1 MKKLTAI
8 CVLMVFTA
16 NAYAASTLV
25 YDPHHNPTTPS
36 SFIKDSM
43 SILGITYDLRHAG
56 NPVTADD
63 LTSHNL
69 LIIGCNDVGG
79 DLIGVTGAVLASGI
93 TGNILITGHDADWHI
108 RYGPPV
114 AQTFLSQS
122 ITFAK
127 AAGGTGLVALS
138 DFETAFPY
146 LPAEWGISATGP
158 LIENDV
164 SSFTAA
170 GLASGVY
177 NGLTPADMSN
187 WYNSYHDK
195 FTAWGP
201 DFVSFELGHNDEH
214 VVTIARVIPAPGAI
228 VLGGIGVGFVG
239 WLRRRRTL

>member
-1 MKKLTAI
+1 MKKLIAI
-8 CVLMVFTA
+8 CVLIVFTS

-25 YDPHHNPTTPS
+25 YDPLYNPANPTTH
-36 SFIKDSM
+36 ITVSM
-43 SILGITYDLRHAG
+43 STLGIPYDLRHFG

-63 LTSHNL
+63 LASHNL
-69 LIIGCNDVGG
+69 LIIGSYDTGG
-79 DLIGVTGAVLASGI
+79 DFSGVTGAVLASGI

-127 AAGGTGLVALS
+127 AAGGAGLVALS

-170 GLASGVY
+170 GLASGVF
-177 NGLTPADMSN
+177 NGLTTEDMSN
-187 WYNSYHDK
+187 WMNSYHND

-201 DFVSFELGHNDEH
+201 DFVSFELGFNDQH

>member
-8 CVLMVFTA
+8 CVLIVFTS

-25 YDPHHNPTTPS
+25 YDPHHNPTTTS

-43 SILGITYDLRHAG
+43 LILGITYDLRHAG

-79 DLIGVTGAVLASGI
+79 DLSGVTGAILASGI
-93 TGNILITGHDADWHI
+93 TGNILITGHDADWHT
-108 RYGPPV
+108 RYGNV
-114 AQTFLSQS
+114 NAKTFLAQS
-122 ITFAK
+122 ISFAK

-138 DFETAFPY
+138 DFETAFLH
-146 LPAEWGISATGP
+146 LPAEWGISVIDG
-158 LIENDV
+158 LILNDI
-164 SSFTAA
+164 SSFTAE
-170 GLASGVY
+170 GLASGVF

-214 VVTIARVIPAPGAI
+214 VVTIARVIPAPGTILLGAI
-228 VLGGIGVGFVG
+228 GIGFVG
-239 WLRRRRTL
+239 WLRRRRAL